1 MAQWQFNEEVA
12 SIFDQHARQHIPDY
26 IKVLELSMD
35 LCRQRLHISDSI
47 LEIGCAT
54 GETVKRLREIGYTDI
69 HAVDYSQAMLDAC
82 PKDMATYY
90 CTADYPKTDTKFD
103 MVLCNWT
110 LHFIQDKFSYL
121 ECVYHGMNPGGML
134 ILSEKTE
141 NSGYAL
147 EQYHL
152 YKERQGVSRE
162 DIEAKAASLKGVMF
176 PESAETHLSR
186 LRRLGFRE
194 VYIASANWCFTTFVA
209 IK

>member
-1 MAQWQFNEEVA
+1 MAQWKFNEEVA
-12 SIFDQHARQHIPDY
+12 TIFDKHARQHIPDY
-26 IKVLELSMD
+26 ISVLELSMD
-35 LCRQRLHISDSI
+35 LCRQRLEISDSI

-54 GETVKRLREIGYTDI
+54 GETVKRLKEIGYTDI

-90 CTADYPKTDTKFD
+90 CTADYPNTDTKFD

-110 LHFIQDKFSYL
+110 LHFIKDKRSYL
-121 ECVYHGMNPGGML
+121 EKVYAGMNPGAML
-134 ILSEKTE
+134 ILSEKT
-141 NSGYAL
+141 NNTGYAL

-152 YKERQGVSRE
+152 YKERQGVTQE
-162 DIEAKAASLKGVMF
+162 EIKAKAEALKGVMF
-176 PESAETHLSR
+176 PESIESHLAR
-186 LRRLGFRE
+186 LRDLGFTE

>member
-1 MAQWQFNEEVA
+1 
-12 SIFDQHARQHIPDY
+12 
-26 IKVLELSMD
+26 
-35 LCRQRLHISDSI
+35 
-47 LEIGCAT
+47 
-54 GETVKRLREIGYTDI
+54 
-69 HAVDYSQAMLDAC
+69 
-82 PKDMATYY
+82 
-90 CTADYPKTDTKFD
+90 
-103 MVLCNWT
+103 
-110 LHFIQDKFSYL
+110 
-121 ECVYHGMNPGGML
+121 MNPGGML

-176 PESAETHLSR
+176 PESVETHLSR
-186 LRRLGFRE
+186 LRRLGFQE

>member
-1 MAQWQFNEEVA
+1 
-12 SIFDQHARQHIPDY
+12 
-26 IKVLELSMD
+26 
-35 LCRQRLHISDSI
+35 
-47 LEIGCAT
+47 
-54 GETVKRLREIGYTDI
+54 
-69 HAVDYSQAMLDAC
+69 
-82 PKDMATYY
+82 
-90 CTADYPKTDTKFD
+90 

-176 PESAETHLSR
+176 LSPSR
-186 LRRLGFRE
+186 HT
-194 VYIASANWCFTTFVA
+194 YHAYADWASVKSTLPQQIGASLPSLLSSNT
-209 IK
+209 